1 MTWFTLG
8 VLLLVAGW
16 VAWIVATP
24 IPKFVRGVILVAS
37 MVLGIVA
44 ITGSTTIFVGPGQG
58 GIVTV
63 KFGAD
68 LQGGHLVAING
79 EKGPQADVLPPGY
92 HFGYWPWNYNLE
104 AVPNIEVKEG
114 SIGIVTAKD
123 GKPLPENEIYA
134 AAWDS
139 PTEMLD
145 ARSFMTKNGH
155 KGPQLTVLPPGQYRY
170 NPKLFDV
177 TVMPCL
183 DIPIGQVGVVRAN
196 AGLVNL
202 GNNIS
207 SVNGVPL
214 VPKGCRGIWDVPLL
228 PGKYYLHPNAYQVVL
243 VKTTKRVYSYT
254 SKGTTEGNAS
264 KAERDVDNSI
274 HVRSQD
280 SFQFPVDVRVAVM
293 VNAND
298 APYVVAVIGD
308 PDKDV
313 NNDGFDGL
321 EERAI
326 LPSIRA
332 ILRNSA
338 EKMKAIQYVNSR
350 SSVEKETFEQFQKD
364 MERDKVK
371 TEQVY
376 LADIRLDATP
386 EGKKLLTTQ
395 TDKEIAV
402 QEQTQYKE
410 QVLAENERANRV
422 KAAEAADQQKSIQES
437 LARIT
442 VEQNLADAAKNKAQ
456 GDAAQSLV
464 YDAKV
469 KALGGVENFTR
480 LEIAK
485 MAFESLGKTWKGEL
499 PAQVIIGGS
508 SSGSLTDVMTGVF
521 ANQLKDGA
529 IKEGAKK

>member
-1 MTWFTLG
+1 MAGFQCRDDALG
-8 VLLLVAGW
+8 AAQVVECLQRL
-16 VAWIVATP
+16 
-24 IPKFVRGVILVAS
+24 
-37 MVLGIVA
+37 
-44 ITGSTTIFVGPGQG
+44 FVGDAD
-58 GIVTV
+58 V
-63 KFGAD
+63 FGA
-68 LQGGHLVAING
+68 AN
-79 EKGPQADVLPPGY
+79 
-92 HFGYWPWNYNLE
+92 
-104 AVPNIEVKEG
+104 
-114 SIGIVTAKD
+114 
-123 GKPLPENEIYA
+123 
-134 AAWDS
+134 
-139 PTEMLD
+139 
-145 ARSFMTKNGH
+145 
-155 KGPQLTVLPPGQYRY
+155 
-170 NPKLFDV
+170 
-177 TVMPCL
+177 
-183 DIPIGQVGVVRAN
+183 VVQKRVFRAN
-196 AGLVNL
+196 AGITYK
-202 GNNIS
+202 GTEAA

-214 VPKGCRGIWDVPLL
+214 VPKGNRGIWNEPLL

-293 VNAND
+293 VDAHD

-308 PDKDV
+308 PDRDV

-338 EKMKAIQYVNSR
+338 EKMKAIQYVNNR
-350 SSVEKETFEQFQKD
+350 SSVEKETFELFQKD
-364 MERDKVK
+364 MARDKVK

-376 LADIRLDATP
+376 LADIRLDATA

-422 KAAEAADQQKSIQES
+422 KAAEAADQQKAIQES
-437 LARIT
+437 LAQIA
-442 VEQNLADAAKNKAQ
+442 VEQNRAEAAKNRAQ
-456 GDAAQSLV
+456 GEAAQSLV
-464 YDAKV
+464 YEAKV

-485 MAFESLGKTWKGEL
+485 MAFENLGKNWKGEL
-499 PAQVIIGGS
+499 PGQLIIGGGGS
-508 SSGSLTDVMTGVF
+508 SSLTEVMTGVF
-521 ANQLKDGA
+521 ANQLK
-529 IKEGAKK
+529 EGAKKQP

>member
-1 MTWFTLG
+1 MLFTLG
-8 VLLLVAGW
+8 IVLIIAGILVSILATPWPRFLRTIVLVAAA
-16 VAWIVATP
+16 VV
-24 IPKFVRGVILVAS
+24 GV
-37 MVLGIVA
+37 VA
-44 ITGSTTIFVGPGQG
+44 IIGSTMIFVGAGQG

-63 KFGAD
+63 KFGSG
-68 LQGGHLVAING
+68 LKEGQLVAING

-104 AVPNIEVKEG
+104 TVQNIDVLEG
-114 SIGIVTAKD
+114 HVGIVTAMD
-123 GKPLPENEIYA
+123 GKPLPENEVYA
-134 AAWDS
+134 SAWES
-139 PTEMLD
+139 PSAMVD
-145 ARSFMTKNGH
+145 AKTFLTKQGC

-170 NPKLFDV
+170 NPKLFKI
-177 TVMPCL
+177 TVVPCL

-196 AGLVNL
+196 AGSVNTNTNVPL
-202 GNNIS
+202 
-207 SVNGVPL
+207 VNGVPL
-214 VPKGCRGIWDVPLL
+214 VPKGDRGIWNTPLL

-264 KAERDVDNSI
+264 KAERDADNSI

-293 VNAND
+293 IEAQD

-308 PDKDV
+308 PDLDV
-313 NNDGFDGL
+313 NKDGFDGL

-350 SSVEKETFEQFQKD
+350 SIVEQETFDLFRKD
-364 MERDKVK
+364 MLRDKVK

-376 LADIRLDATP
+376 LADIRLDSTA
-386 EGKKLLTTQ
+386 EGKLLLSTQ
-395 TDKEIAV
+395 TDKELAL
-402 QEQTQYKE
+402 QQQAQYKE
-410 QVLAENERANRV
+410 QVLAEDQRALRV
-422 KAAEAADQQKSIQES
+422 KAGEAADQQKKIQAS
-437 LARIT
+437 LASIE
-442 VEQNLADAAKNKAQ
+442 VEKNNADAAKKKAE

-464 YDAKV
+464 YEAKV
-469 KALGGVENFTR
+469 KALGGVENFTK

-485 MAFESLGKTWKGEL
+485 MAFESLGKTWKGDV
-499 PAQVIIGGS
+499 PSQVIIGGGG
-508 SSGSLTDVMTGVF
+508 SGSLTDVMTGVF
-521 ANQLKDGA
+521 ANQLKAGT
-529 IKEGAKK
+529 K